1 LKSKIDENSG
11 FLKSVEIAEIQNPKS
26 KIQNRKMFRNVRKI
40 HFIGIGGIGMSGIAE
55 VLCNLGFQVSG
66 SDLSKSKNTDRLEKL
81 GASIFEGHS
90 AENVGEAQVVVYSS
104 AVKEDN
110 PEIVRAREN
119 QIPIIPRAEMLAE
132 LMTLKP
138 YSIAIA
144 GTHGKTSTTSMVA
157 TVLGSAGIEP
167 TTVVG
172 GVVEI
177 LGSNARVGSSEWFV
191 TEADE
196 SDRSFLML
204 YPTVAVVTNID
215 KEHMES
221 YKGMDDVVQCF
232 TDFVNKVP
240 FYGACII
247 CLDDPNVQLII
258 PRIKRRRVTYGLT
271 AQADISA
278 HDIWYYDSFGT
289 SFTVWSGTDVLGE
302 INLPVPG
309 KHNIYNALAATA
321 VALELGVPFE
331 KIAEGF
337 ANFKNANRRFQ
348 VKGEVRGVMVVDDY
362 GHHPTEITATLSAAK
377 AGGNGRR
384 TVVVFQPHRYSRTKE
399 LLNEFALCFNNAD
412 VLFVTDIYA
421 ASEQPIEGIT
431 GEILTENIKQYGHKN
446 AQFIGDVGAA
456 ADVVIPFLQ
465 ENDLVIT
472 LGAGSI
478 TRLSDEIFERLS
490 K

>member
-1 LKSKIDENSG
+1 
-11 FLKSVEIAEIQNPKS
+11 
-26 KIQNRKMFRNVRKI
+26 MFRNVRKI

-55 VLCNLGFQVSG
+55 VLCNLGFEVSG

-81 GASIFEGHS
+81 GAVIREGHA
-90 AENVGEAQVVVYSS
+90 AENVGDAQVVVYSS
-104 AVKEDN
+104 AVKDDN
-110 PEIVRAREN
+110 PEIVFARGN
-119 QIPIIPRAEMLAE
+119 KIPIIPRAEMLAE

-138 YSIAIA
+138 YSIAVA

-157 TVLGSAGIEP
+157 TVLGESGIEP

-204 YPTVAVVTNID
+204 YPTIAVVTNID

-240 FYGACII
+240 FYGACVI

-258 PRIKRRRVTYGLT
+258 PHIKRRRVTYGMT
-271 AQADISA
+271 VQADISA
-278 HDIWYYDSFGT
+278 HEIWYHDSFGS
-289 SFTVWSGTDVLGE
+289 SFTVWHGTEVLGE

-321 VALELGVPFE
+321 VALELGVPFPN
-331 KIAEGF
+331 IAAAF
-337 ANFKNANRRFQ
+337 RRFKNANRRFQ
-348 VKGEVRGVMVVDDY
+348 LKGEVNGVMVVDDY
-362 GHHPTEITATLSAAK
+362 GHHPTEITATLSAEK
-377 AGGNGRR
+377 AGGSGKR
-384 TVVVFQPHRYSRTKE
+384 TVVVFQPHRYSRTRE
-399 LLNEFALCFNNAD
+399 LMNEFALCFNNAD
-412 VLFVTDIYA
+412 MVFITDIYA
-421 ASEQPIEGIT
+421 ASEMPIDGISAD
-431 GEILTENIKQYGHKN
+431 ILTENIKKYGHKN
-446 AQFIGDVGAA
+446 AQYIGDVSGAA
-456 ADVVIPFLQ
+456 DKVLPYLQ

-478 TRLSDEIFERLS
+478 TRLSDELIERLTGR
-490 K
+490 